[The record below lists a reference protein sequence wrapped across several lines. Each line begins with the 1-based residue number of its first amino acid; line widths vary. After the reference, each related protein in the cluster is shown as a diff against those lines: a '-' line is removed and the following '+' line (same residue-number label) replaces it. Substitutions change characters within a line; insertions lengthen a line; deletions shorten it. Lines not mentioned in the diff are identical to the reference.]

1 MNSSTE
7 PNAAPP
13 AQQPQKPARRPL
25 KVGPPFWTVASILS
39 LVVNLVLIVIVL
51 VLAGNIFKI
60 KAILSDQLIG
70 GLYNN
75 FVLMDQARIQA
86 TIPVSAQVPAKFD
99 LPLETD
105 TTVTLTEDTPI
116 TAATVSLSTGGL
128 VIYNAPTDIILPAG
142 TKLPVHL
149 SLVVPVDQQI
159 PVNLDVAVDIPLNQ
173 TDLHQPFIGLQ
184 QVLDPYYKLLKDLP
198 GSWEEALC
206 GPNPGKFCR
215 GLVP

>member
-1 MNSSTE
+1 MTTSQPTAE
-7 PNAAPP
+7 PTTPI
-13 AQQPQKPARRPL
+13 QPSAKRTL
-25 KVGPPFWTVASILS
+25 KIGPPFWTIASIIS
-39 LVVNLVLIVIVL
+39 LVVNLILIVVIL
-51 VLAGNIFKI
+51 VLAGQIFKV
-60 KAILSDQLIG
+60 KSILTDQLIG

-75 FVLMDQARIQA
+75 FVLMDQASIRA
-86 TIPVSAQVPAKFD
+86 TIPVSTQVPAKFD

-105 TTVTLTEDTPI
+105 TTVTLTQNTKV

-142 TKLPVHL
+142 TELPVHL

-159 PVNLDVAVDIPLNQ
+159 PVELNVAVDIPLNQ
-173 TDLHQPFIGLQ
+173 TDLHTPFVGLQ
-184 QVLDPYYKLLKDLP
+184 QVLDPYYAMLKALP

-206 GPNPGKFCR
+206 GPNPSKFCQ

>member
-1 MNSSTE
+1 MNSTAE
-7 PNAAPP
+7 PNAAPA
-13 AQQPQKPARRPL
+13 AQKSQKSARPL
-25 KVGPPFWTVASILS
+25 KVGPPFWTVTGLLS
-39 LVVNLVLIVIVL
+39 LAVNLILIVIVL

-60 KAILSDQLIG
+60 KAVLSDQLIG

-75 FVLMDQARIQA
+75 FVLMDQARIRA

-159 PVNLDVAVDIPLNQ
+159 PVTLDVAVDIPLNQ
-173 TDLHQPFIGLQ
+173 TDLHQPFVGLQ

-206 GPNPGKFCR
+206 GPNPGKLCR